1 MKLIKSSVAAN
12 GTPQW
17 EGKPGV
23 RRSAIFYRFTTVDV
37 LLQAITDISNGIL
50 RDGRVFHMDC
60 PDWTEKYNR
69 QGNLLFL
76 LH

>member
-1 MKLIKSSVAAN
+1 MARLN
-12 GTPQW
+12 GKGSQVYV
-17 EGKPGV
+17 EV
-23 RRSAIFYRFTTVDV
+23 QICYQFTAVDV

-50 RDGRVFHMDC
+50 RDSRVFHMDC

-76 LH
+76 LR